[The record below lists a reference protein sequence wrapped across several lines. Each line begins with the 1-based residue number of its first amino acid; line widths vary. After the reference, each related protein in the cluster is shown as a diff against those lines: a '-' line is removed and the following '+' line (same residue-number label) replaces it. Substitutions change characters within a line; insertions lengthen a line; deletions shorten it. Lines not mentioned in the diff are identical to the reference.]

1 MIVAGLKLLNVR
13 LCNQPGILFLCH
25 WNFNLGSHWISI
37 EVCDE
42 KSYQFR
48 FFSEFCRKKS
58 QYLSLGM
65 LSSVLVM
72 WVLLL
77 QTPRRR
83 WVSCLFVAVLYESNM
98 IPICSGFDWIGGK
111 QNFKRIRI
119 FSPGLLRREGFHSSH
134 SINEPIASCWQLLG
148 YGARLLNEVPNCCLR
163 TLS

>member
-1 MIVAGLKLLNVR
+1 MFVFVI
-13 LCNQPGILFLCH
+13 NQVFFSCVTGILILYFTESVLKYVTR
-25 WNFNLGSHWISI
+25 NQISS
-37 EVCDE
+37 VL
-42 KSYQFR
+42 
-48 FFSEFCRKKS
+48 FSEFCRNKS
-58 QYLSLGM
+58 QSLSLGM
-65 LSSVLVM
+65 LRSVLVM

-119 FSPGLLRREGFHSSH
+119 FSPGLLRRDGFHSSH

-148 YGARLLNEVPNCCLR
+148 YGARLLNEVVPNCCLG